1 MAEAIKGLFSS
12 APGLERV
19 NPIGLIVILAAA
31 AVAIGANRLS
41 GLFPGEKQEKMFFA
55 FKLASI
61 LICVA
66 GFVIAVI

>member
-19 NPIGLIVILAAA
+19 NIIGLIVMLIAAF
-31 AVAIGANRLS
+31 VAIGANRLS
-41 GLFPGEKQEKMFFA
+41 GLFPGDKQEKMFFA

-61 LICVA
+61 FICVA